1 VETAVSRA
9 YGRYVVAAM
18 AAALLALVGVLAIT
32 GKPPESNDI
41 QRFEANGI
49 MAAEPSHIVRIEIRL
64 DEDRI
69 AFQRTDAGSW
79 GFDASGRPVP
89 NELASH
95 LDAALRFLHVSTPAR
110 MLDPSEYRGTSFVDF
125 GLDPPAY
132 LVSLGRADG
141 SLVVADFGSLN
152 PAGTSQY
159 VRIVGHP
166 MLYLMPRH
174 VGAEWQ
180 IAADMAKRI
189 SPSERGADQKA
200 ATRAIGLLLPV
211 SVDRLG
217 AIELVTGAKLHRV
230 ERDGSGNWFL
240 HVGQHVHSANTP
252 AHVADPA
259 QAKIIGAALAA
270 FDRAQIEAVVA
281 RHPSGSELDRYGLS
295 RPALVAL
302 TYARDSSTPL
312 ARIEFGGRADDN
324 FSRYARVA
332 DGGDVVTVAA
342 YQADRLIEMLKAVGA
357 GS

>member
-1 VETAVSRA
+1 MSRA
-9 YGRYVVAAM
+9 YGRYGVAAI
-18 AAALLALVGVLAIT
+18 AAALLALIGVLAIT

-49 MAAEPSHIVRIEIRL
+49 MAAEPSHIVRVEIRL
-64 DEDRI
+64 HEDCI
-69 AFQRTDAGSW
+69 AFRRTDGGAW
-79 GFDASGRPVP
+79 AFDASGRPVP

-110 MLDPSEYRGTSFVDF
+110 ILDPSDYRDTRFVDF
-125 GLDPPAY
+125 GLDPPLY
-132 LVSLGRADG
+132 LVSLGSAEG
-141 SLVVADFGSLN
+141 SHMVADFGSLN

-166 MLYLMPRH
+166 TLYLMPRH
-174 VGAEWQ
+174 IGAEWQ
-180 IAADMAKRI
+180 IAADIAMRI
-189 SPSERGADQKA
+189 SPPARGADQDA
-200 ATRAIGLLLPV
+200 ATRAVGLLLPV

-217 AIELVTGAKLHRV
+217 AMELVTGAKLHRF
-230 ERDGSGNWFL
+230 ERDASGNWFL
-240 HVGQHVHSANTP
+240 HVGQHVHSANTA

-270 FDRAQIEAVVA
+270 FDRAQIEAVVV

-295 RPALVAL
+295 RPAVVAL

-312 ARIEFGGRADDN
+312 ARIEFGGRAGDN
-324 FSRYARVA
+324 FSRYARDA
-332 DGGDVVTVAA
+332 DGNIVTVAA
-342 YQADRLIEMLKAVGA
+342 YEADRLIEMLKAVGA